1 MASPSLE
8 RETPAFDELLDRVNL
23 ILADAAPTSEDNF
36 VEDFIPRSP
45 RSLREARVSPGLLE
59 RIIFRFLLQCS
70 TSAGRQ
76 IAAQVALPWRLIEPV
91 LRQYRQDK
99 LLELTG
105 TSAAGD
111 PQFALTAAGRDK
123 ARQFQSES
131 TYYGAAPV
139 QLEDYTASVQAQ
151 SLCRSRITRDELVH
165 AFEDLALSDAV
176 LNRIGPAVNSGRGMF
191 LYGESGNGKTSVAE
205 RMVRAFDSDIWVP
218 KAIAVDG
225 DVIRVFDPAVH
236 TLATAES
243 SEFQLL
249 DADETDRRWVRIQR
263 PTIVAGGELTMEELE
278 VRLNPTSRICEAPL
292 QIKSNC
298 GVLVIDDFGRQRIP
312 VSDLLNRWIVPL
324 EKRIDYLG
332 LPTGKKIGVPFE
344 QLLVFST
351 NLEPRDLVDAAFLR
365 RIPYKIEIPGP
376 TKEQFR
382 KLLHATAMSL
392 DLQLDEDVAGYL
404 IERHFVTESRP
415 MRFCHPR
422 DLLLQSR
429 SHCEFHQLPMI
440 VTAEAIDIAVEN
452 YFAIT

>member
-1 MASPSLE
+1 
-8 RETPAFDELLDRVNL
+8 
-23 ILADAAPTSEDNF
+23 
-36 VEDFIPRSP
+36 
-45 RSLREARVSPGLLE
+45 
-59 RIIFRFLLQCS
+59 
-70 TSAGRQ
+70 
-76 IAAQVALPWRLIEPV
+76 
-91 LRQYRQDK
+91 
-99 LLELTG
+99 
-105 TSAAGD
+105 
-111 PQFALTAAGRDK
+111 
-123 ARQFQSES
+123 
-131 TYYGAAPV
+131 
-139 QLEDYTASVQAQ
+139 
-151 SLCRSRITRDELVH
+151 
-165 AFEDLALSDAV
+165 
-176 LNRIGPAVNSGRGMF
+176 
-191 LYGESGNGKTSVAE
+191 
-205 RMVRAFDSDIWVP
+205 
-218 KAIAVDG
+218 
-225 DVIRVFDPAVH
+225 
-236 TLATAES
+236 
-243 SEFQLL
+243 
-249 DADETDRRWVRIQR
+249 RIQR

-278 VRLNPTSRICEAPL
+278 VRLNPTSRICEASL

-452 YFAIT
+452 YCAIT